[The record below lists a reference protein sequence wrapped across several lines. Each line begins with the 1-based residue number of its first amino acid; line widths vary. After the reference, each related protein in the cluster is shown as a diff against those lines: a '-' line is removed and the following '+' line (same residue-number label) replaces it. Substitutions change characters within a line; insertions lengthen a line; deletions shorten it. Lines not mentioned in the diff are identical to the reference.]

1 MDMFPVP
8 NNDCPLIV
16 FQSGLLD
23 ELAVIGQLA
32 RLGQGSSSCRTGE
45 PHIGCRI
52 GRLRRG
58 VYPAWLIEHV
68 AQSTESATP
77 PPDPPDPSLPFGN
90 T

>member
-32 RLGQGSSSCRTGE
+32 RLGPGSSCRTGE
-45 PHIGCRI
+45 APHRMPY
-52 GRLRRG
+52 R
-58 VYPAWLIEHV
+58 
-68 AQSTESATP
+68 
-77 PPDPPDPSLPFGN
+77 
-90 T
+90 